1 MSGVPMGTTG
11 SSWNPSGM
19 QSTSRGHQSGL
30 PTGSHVRS
38 SAVGSSVHRQSVA
51 PSAMGPSVRRQS
63 NEQSAMGPS
72 VRQSDYD
79 NKEYDNSSPSYNPD
93 ININKISVC

>member
-1 MSGVPMGTTG
+1 MGTTG

-19 QSTSRGHQSGL
+19 QSTYSGQQSGL

-38 SAVGSSVHRQSVA
+38 SAVGSSVRQLV
-51 PSAMGPSVRRQS
+51 GPSVRHQS

-72 VRQSDYD
+72 VRQSVYE
-79 NKEYDNSSPSYNPD
+79 NKEYDSSSPSYNPD
-93 ININKISVC
+93 INISKISVC